1 MKKYSSY
8 KPSGVEWIGDIPFEW
23 SIIRLKWIT
32 EIENSYDGGWREL
45 NTRIKGILET
55 DNKTVKNF
63 FNYHKFTCA
72 LALSMHSIFGYFLLP
87 DPHV

>member
-32 EIENSYDGGWREL
+32 EIENSGREVE
-45 NTRIKGILET
+45 RYILT
-55 DNKTVKNF
+55 NRF
-63 FNYHKFTCA
+63 Q
-72 LALSMHSIFGYFLLP
+72 
-87 DPHV
+87 